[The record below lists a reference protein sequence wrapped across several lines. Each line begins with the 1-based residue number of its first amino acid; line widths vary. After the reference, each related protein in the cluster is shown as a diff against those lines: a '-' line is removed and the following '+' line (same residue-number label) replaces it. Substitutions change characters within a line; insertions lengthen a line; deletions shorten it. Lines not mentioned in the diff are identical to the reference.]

1 MIPNKCILSFHLVTK
16 FEGAGVRI
24 NQKITKEFVQEK
36 DKKIRQISQELEATQ
51 TELEQTRQQQ
61 VEVTTTLEMELQRH
75 EQKSQKLYQ
84 ELQQKHSTFE
94 QQYKERERDLN
105 KQLSQ
110 ATTSIQLHHEEKR
123 DLNQQIQKANE
134 EKRILNRQLQK
145 LITALQDKNDKE
157 KDLKQQLKE
166 ANMLCEQQHE
176 EKKRLD
182 KQLNNLLQQHHTE
195 KSDLNRQLLE
205 ARTLLQR
212 QHEVKR
218 TLDQQ
223 LQESDNQLQLQH
235 EEKSDLNKQLE
246 ETNNLLQQEHEEKKI
261 LNQRLQDLIQLHHK
275 EKSELNRQLQETS
288 IQLQQEHEEKK
299 ILNQQLQD
307 LIQVH
312 HKEKS
317 DLNQQLQE
325 ITIAY
330 EQIQQANN
338 FLEES
343 IQQLRIEA
351 FQQRRQ
357 SQTEQ
362 QDYEDS
368 HWVVSVDEV
377 NVTQEL
383 IGKGGWAEVRVAN
396 FRGIK
401 VAAKCLHEIILSDY
415 NIAIFTREM
424 SIAARV
430 RHPNL
435 LQFIGAT
442 LEGKPIILSEL
453 MPTSLRKEL
462 EKTPLTRTQ
471 IIKIGKDV
479 CQALNY
485 IHLWKPHPILHRD
498 VSSPNVLLEP
508 CGNGLWKAKLS
519 DYGSANLAHQICTTA
534 GPGSPAYSAPEA
546 PFPQNH
552 SPAMDVY
559 SFGVLLME
567 MILRRPPPPT
577 ISERQLQAD
586 TIQWKSLKPLV
597 QRCIAYD
604 SQNRLTTRQ
613 ILLEL
618 DNL

>member
-1 MIPNKCILSFHLVTK
+1 MSYLFVVTK
-16 FEGAGVRI
+16 FEREGI
-24 NQKITKEFVQEK
+24 SIDQNFTKERVQEK
-36 DKKIRQISQELEATQ
+36 EKKIREISEELEATQ
-51 TELEQTRQQQ
+51 TELKLTRQQH
-61 VEVTTTLEMELQRH
+61 VEITTTFEKELQRH
-75 EQKSQKLYQ
+75 EQKSQ
-84 ELQQKHSTFE
+84 ELQQRHDTFE

-105 KQLSQ
+105 KQLRQ
-110 ATTSIQLHHEEKR
+110 ATTSIQLHREEKHGL
-123 DLNQQIQKANE
+123 DEQIQKSNE
-134 EKRILNRQLQK
+134 EKRILNQQLQK
-145 LITALQDKNDKE
+145 LITALQDSNSKE
-157 KDLKQQLKE
+157 RDLKQQLQE
-166 ANMLCEQQHE
+166 ATMLCEQQQK

-182 KQLNNLLQQHHTE
+182 QQLNNLL
-195 KSDLNRQLLE
+195 RQ
-205 ARTLLQR
+205 
-212 QHEVKR
+212 
-218 TLDQQ
+218 
-223 LQESDNQLQLQH
+223 
-235 EEKSDLNKQLE
+235 
-246 ETNNLLQQEHEEKKI
+246 
-261 LNQRLQDLIQLHHK
+261 
-275 EKSELNRQLQETS
+275 
-288 IQLQQEHEEKK
+288 
-299 ILNQQLQD
+299 
-307 LIQVH
+307 H

-325 ITIAY
+325 ARTQLQQQFEVKSTLERQLQEANKQLQLQHEEKSDLNRQLQEANNLLQQECEEKRILNQQLQDLIQLHHKEKRDLNQQLQETTSAY
-330 EQIQQANN
+330 QEIQQANN
-338 FLEES
+338 LLEES
-343 IQQLRIEA
+343 IQQLRVEA

-357 SQTEQ
+357 SQTLNQDQ

-383 IGKGGWAEVRVAN
+383 IGKGGWAEVKVAT

-401 VAAKCLHEIILSDY
+401 VAAKCLHEIILSEY

-534 GPGSPAYSAPEA
+534 GPGCPAYSAPEA
-546 PFPQNH
+546 PFPHNH

-567 MILRRPPPPT
+567 MILRQPPPPT
-577 ISERQLQAD
+577 INERQLRVDA
-586 TIQWKSLKPLV
+586 IQWKSLKPLV
-597 QRCIAYD
+597 QSCIARD
-604 SQNRLTTRQ
+604 RQNRLTTEE
-613 ILLEL
+613 ILLEFEKL
-618 DNL
+618 